1 MRYEKEIGRHM
12 AGVIKTLIEAEAN
25 EVRSGRTKAVKKH
38 KEITNP
44 GAYAVVQE
52 AKRFHAT
59 QKAEKKRCR

>member
-25 EVRSGRTKAVKKH
+25 EVGSGRRKAKKH
-38 KEITNP
+38 IEITNP

-59 QKAEKKRCR
+59 PKAERKRCH

>member
-25 EVRSGRTKAVKKH
+25 EVRSGRTKGVKKH
-38 KEITNP
+38 KEIKNV

-59 QKAEKKRCR
+59 PKAEERRCY